1 MWFVSAKK
9 RIIIVEKLYRFF
21 ILISIW
27 LCGVAGQVP
36 IWKYQI
42 IYIGVYEGDFA
53 QWEKMS

>member
-1 MWFVSAKK
+1 MSAKK